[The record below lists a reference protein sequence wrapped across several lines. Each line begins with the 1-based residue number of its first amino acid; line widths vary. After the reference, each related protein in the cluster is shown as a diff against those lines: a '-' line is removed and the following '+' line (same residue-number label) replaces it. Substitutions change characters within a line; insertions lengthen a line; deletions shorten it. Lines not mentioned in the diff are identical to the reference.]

1 MQAAAER
8 ESSWSRAWTPSSF
21 APHPS
26 SELSLARWRG
36 EMVRWSAWIRCEH
49 IIARA
54 TATVATNDAASA
66 SASLSPDTHPSLLF
80 GSSPCPTNPA
90 ISICIHFYTCF
101 TYTDRWFSTLS
112 FLLPAEKEDPKSA
125 LRQATYTVSRPHCI
139 PFLLSRPMIVHVRT
153 IEMMVLKSVRLRSR
167 PSGLKL
173 SCINFSILKRSDM
186 ACVSTPRARVTDACK
201 CVSANLRLPPA
212 AAGTRSDGC
221 DAQANRQ

>member
-1 MQAAAER
+1 MECVNPL
-8 ESSWSRAWTPSSF
+8 RAHHR
-21 APHPS
+21 ARYRYCCYQRC
-26 SELSLARWRG
+26 SLC
-36 EMVRWSAWIRCEH
+36 IC
-49 IIARA
+49 II
-54 TATVATNDAASA
+54 VAGYASIT
-66 SASLSPDTHPSLLF
+66 SL